1 MAAPMKLPTASG
13 PDSPRAALRSVNVT
27 PSDPPQ
33 FEPEV
38 ARAMVL
44 AALRELVD
52 AGLGT
57 WSERDDGLT
66 ELHMLSGE
74 RWLLADD
81 GVTRLA

>member
-1 MAAPMKLPTASG
+1 MAAPMSVPAASG
-13 PDSPRAALRSVNVT
+13 PSSRRAASRSASVM
-27 PSDPPQ
+27 PSDTAQ

-38 ARAMVL
+38 ARAVVL
-44 AALRELVD
+44 AALGELVD

-74 RWLLADD
+74 RWLLADN

>member
-1 MAAPMKLPTASG
+1 MAAPMKLPVAGG
-13 PDSPRAALRSVNVT
+13 PDSRRVALRSVDVM

-33 FEPEV
+33 FEPDV

-44 AALRELVD
+44 AALGDLVD

-66 ELHMLSGE
+66 ELHMMSGE
-74 RWLLADD
+74 RGLLADD

>member
-1 MAAPMKLPTASG
+1 
-13 PDSPRAALRSVNVT
+13 
-27 PSDPPQ
+27 
-33 FEPEV
+33 
-38 ARAMVL
+38 MVL
-44 AALRELVD
+44 AALGDLVD

-66 ELHMLSGE
+66 ELHMMSGE

>member
-1 MAAPMKLPTASG
+1 MKLPTAGGS
-13 PDSPRAALRSVNVT
+13 DSRRAALRSVNVT
-27 PSDPPQ
+27 PADPPQ

-44 AALRELVD
+44 AAMGELVE

-57 WSERDDGLT
+57 WSERDDGLA
-66 ELHMLSGE
+66 ELHMPSGE

>member
-1 MAAPMKLPTASG
+1 MAAPMKLPAASG
-13 PDSPRAALRSVNVT
+13 PDDRRAAPRSVSVM
-27 PSDPPQ
+27 PSDTPQ

-38 ARAMVL
+38 ARAVVL
-44 AALRELVD
+44 AALGELVD

-66 ELHMLSGE
+66 ELHMMSGE
-74 RWLLADD
+74 RWLLADG

>member
-1 MAAPMKLPTASG
+1 MAAPMSVPAASG
-13 PDSPRAALRSVNVT
+13 PDDRRAAPRSVSAM
-27 PSDPPQ
+27 PSEPPQ

-38 ARAMVL
+38 ARAVVL
-44 AALRELVD
+44 AALSELVD

-66 ELHMLSGE
+66 ELHMMSGE
-74 RWLLADD
+74 RWLIADD